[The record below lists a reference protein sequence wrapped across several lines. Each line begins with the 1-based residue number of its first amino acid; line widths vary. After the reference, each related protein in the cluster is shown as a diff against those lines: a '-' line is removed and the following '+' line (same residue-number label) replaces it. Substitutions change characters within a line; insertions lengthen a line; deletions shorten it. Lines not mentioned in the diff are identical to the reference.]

1 MRQLSL
7 SPLAKVCLVAS
18 VTIDLAG
25 CGHFHHTGPR
35 GVYAMPA
42 EQRPLEVPP
51 PFVLPTDS
59 SSAAGRPRS
68 TSPQQTGA
76 DGPVIPTRTVFR
88 IRRDPADVFDRVGG
102 ALSHF
107 ADVKVVSQERT
118 IGSYE
123 VNDRGTAFIV
133 RIVNLDNDE
142 CQVSV
147 IDARGLPADSA
158 IPVSL
163 LARLKAELTSTNA
176 VSQ

>member
-1 MRQLSL
+1 MRQSSL
-7 SPLAKVCLVAS
+7 SPLAKLCLVAS
-18 VTIDLAG
+18 VAIDLVG

-35 GVYAMPA
+35 GVYALPA
-42 EQRPLEVPP
+42 DQRPLEVPP
-51 PFVLPTDS
+51 PFVLPPDPH
-59 SSAAGRPRS
+59 SASGQTRS

-76 DGPVIPTRTVFR
+76 DGPAIPTRTVFR
-88 IRRDPADVFDRVGG
+88 MRRDPADVFERVGA

-123 VNDRGTAFIV
+123 VNVQGSAFIV

-158 IPVSL
+158 VPVSL
-163 LARLKAELTSTNA
+163 LARLKAELTQTNA